1 MSIKS
6 RFADSSHWIMNSSES
21 LVLLLLMGSGMGAI
35 FFTLLAL
42 VFGLNQNWILM
53 VLFTFFS
60 YGAIKKLI
68 QMIKGIKQRGFKD
81 ALVGITAREFVWK
94 KDKYGIKVGGKN
106 GNDGCTCDEVCS
118 KTNAGKNKRIRKEI
132 GHIYR

>member
-68 QMIKGIKQRGFKD
+68 QMI
-81 ALVGITAREFVWK
+81 
-94 KDKYGIKVGGKN
+94 
-106 GNDGCTCDEVCS
+106 
-118 KTNAGKNKRIRKEI
+118 
-132 GHIYR
+132 